1 MASFP
6 VHHQLPELAQP
17 HVHQVSD
24 AIQPSHPLL
33 SPSSPAFNLSQ
44 HRGLF
49 QWVSCSHQM
58 AKVLE
63 FQFQHQLF
71 KWIFRTDFLQ
81 DGLIGPLA
89 HQKTLENL
97 LQHLSSKASILWCSV
112 FFIVQLSHPCMTT
125 GKTIALTRWTFVGK
139 VMSYF
144 LICCLDWS

>member
-1 MASFP
+1 MSDSLWCYGPQTTDFP
-6 VHHQLPELAQP
+6 VHHQLQELTLT
-17 HVHQVSD
+17 HVYPVSD

-112 FFIVQLSHPCMTT
+112 FFIVQLSHPYYPHPS
-125 GKTIALTRWTFVGK
+125 IHYWENHSF
-139 VMSYF
+139 
-144 LICCLDWS
+144 D